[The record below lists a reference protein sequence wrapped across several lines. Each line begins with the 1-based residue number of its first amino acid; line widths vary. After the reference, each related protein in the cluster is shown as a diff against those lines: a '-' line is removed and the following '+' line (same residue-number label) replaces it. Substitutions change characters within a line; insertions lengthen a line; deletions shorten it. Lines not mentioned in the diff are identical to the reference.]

1 MDDGGSLAM
10 QEDGRSPLSIWRLE
24 GNIDVSNTGKMIGA
38 AKNPVLVIGGG
49 LYATYTAGNSVM
61 SLQHG
66 SALALLLGKIPSDG
80 DVLRSGC

>member
-1 MDDGGSLAM
+1 M
-10 QEDGRSPLSIWRLE
+10 QEDGRSPLSIWRIE
-24 GNIDVSNTGKMIGA
+24 GNIFLADVSNTGKMIGA